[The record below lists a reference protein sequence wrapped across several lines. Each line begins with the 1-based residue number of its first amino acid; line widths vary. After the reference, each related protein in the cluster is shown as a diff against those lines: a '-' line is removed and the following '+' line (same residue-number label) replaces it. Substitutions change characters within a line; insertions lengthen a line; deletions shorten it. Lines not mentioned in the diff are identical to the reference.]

1 MKINLDRIPVFLGFL
16 ALGILL
22 TTALMQCLD
31 WSYGQAGPLGF
42 FLVVQ
47 LQKMM
52 NNFSDKMKEM
62 EKGTASSG
70 AGAGK
75 NTAGNVKA
83 VAPSTPPGGNKT
95 GTSKKDK

>member
-47 LQKMM
+47 LQLSTVKM
-52 NNFSDKMKEM
+52 
-62 EKGTASSG
+62 SG
-70 AGAGK
+70 SGRIHVCHACLA
-75 NTAGNVKA
+75 
-83 VAPSTPPGGNKT
+83 
-95 GTSKKDK
+95 